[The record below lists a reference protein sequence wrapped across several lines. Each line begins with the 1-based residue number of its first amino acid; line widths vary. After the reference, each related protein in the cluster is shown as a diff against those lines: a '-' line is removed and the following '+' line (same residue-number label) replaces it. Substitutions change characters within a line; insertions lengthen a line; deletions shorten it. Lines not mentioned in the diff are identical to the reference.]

1 MDLADD
7 YPIIPIFLVF
17 LNTFSSFPVILLIV
31 LALKTQIH
39 NNCRFLIIGWA
50 IGFLGLF
57 CCNIG
62 VSMINFQQTNG
73 YLTES
78 MFEPVERNIAC
89 QIIVALSFFCSTF
102 EVIIALERIVSSIE
116 PHVYHVRGSS
126 PAILAFI
133 TINVFLLSAYVGYFS
148 HGLRYIKLGGVI
160 LSIVDFS
167 TIVINLF
174 AVRFCKGRFEKMFD
188 KATLNARYQV
198 KEAYEMAQA
207 MRPVYFYS
215 LIGMNSIL
223 NYIYSS
229 NSHSSCVLMGI
240 IYIVLF
246 DPHFSSNSY
255 GYIEAI
261 YLSTI
266 TINAACMSVV
276 LIKKHERF
284 RKHANKI
291 FGRFGG
297 RDEQI
302 SSISY
307 PRLNESELH
316 FEQLDTY
323 WK

>member
-39 NNCRFLIIGWA
+39 NNCSSGTDSII
-50 IGFLGLF
+50 
-57 CCNIG
+57 NR
-62 VSMINFQQTNG
+62 T
-73 YLTES
+73 
-78 MFEPVERNIAC
+78 AC
-89 QIIVALSFFCSTF
+89 L
-102 EVIIALERIVSSIE
+102 
-116 PHVYHVRGSS
+116 P
-126 PAILAFI
+126 
-133 TINVFLLSAYVGYFS
+133 
-148 HGLRYIKLGGVI
+148 LRYIKLGGVI

-215 LIGMNSIL
+215 LI
-223 NYIYSS
+223 
-229 NSHSSCVLMGI
+229 VR
-240 IYIVLF
+240 
-246 DPHFSSNSY
+246 
-255 GYIEAI
+255 
-261 YLSTI
+261 TI

-291 FGRFGG
+291 FGRFGYDG
-297 RDEQI
+297 LWETRQ
-302 SSISY
+302 
-307 PRLNESELH
+307 
-316 FEQLDTY
+316 Q
-323 WK
+323 